1 MDVAEPMIFRT
12 DPAYGTELGI
22 DGVDRKTSTIAGA
35 SAMQTGL
42 VKDGRFEIDQTTLR
56 QLNEQGNASKL
67 GVKVRFGHPAM
78 SDDALGTFLG
88 RMKQFRLNPEGSL
101 SRGDIFFDET
111 SFRTPKG
118 DLGGYVL
125 DLAKNDPSAFGMSVV
140 VVGDRE
146 FRLNPDGTRQ
156 VNQETGEPLP
166 ALLRVKQLLA
176 VDFVDSPAATDSVF
190 GLNDQTFLSAEA
202 FQKLSELME
211 RPDFVRRAHI
221 FFSRAF
227 DLLDAPSAP
236 LSPTKELIMAEP
248 IACATVEALTKEYP
262 ALVAQLQTAAT
273 KEATEKERARVKEIA
288 ELAVSMPCDVDREF
302 LEAIDKG
309 LEFSRAESSF
319 LRVEL
324 LSRDREANKPT
335 GLQEDSMPDRQEF
348 TTYEEAWRGILAAE
362 QCSTQQAMGRAQDRY
377 PKLYAQFLA
386 TCPRKKK

>member
-1 MDVAEPMIFRT
+1 
-12 DPAYGTELGI
+12 
-22 DGVDRKTSTIAGA
+22 
-35 SAMQTGL
+35 
-42 VKDGRFEIDQTTLR
+42 
-56 QLNEQGNASKL
+56 
-67 GVKVRFGHPAM
+67 
-78 SDDALGTFLG
+78 
-88 RMKQFRLNPEGSL
+88 
-101 SRGDIFFDET
+101 
-111 SFRTPKG
+111 
-118 DLGGYVL
+118 
-125 DLAKNDPSAFGMSVV
+125 MSVV